1 VDNLQ
6 AAVLSSAL
14 AFVAAIVAAGFVW
27 LAPNVAAPAVTVNL
41 MIRPP
46 TPSPGA
52 TAAVPV
58 AVGPF
63 ERFSNWQP
71 REVSQRNLLAEA
83 PPPGS

>member
-58 AVGPF
+58 AVDPF
-63 ERFSNWQP
+63 ERISNWQP

>member
-1 VDNLQ
+1 MDNLQ

-71 REVSQRNLLAEA
+71 REVSQRNLLAGV

>member
-1 VDNLQ
+1 MDNLQ